1 MESKLEDLSFKFE
14 ERLSK
19 KEDLEEIKKLTDT
32 IVRRDEEIKKLTRDL
47 RYRNL

>member
-1 MESKLEDLSFKFE
+1 MESKLEDLSLKFE

-19 KEDLEEIKKLTDT
+19 KEDLEEIKKLTDA
-32 IVRRDEEIKKLTRDL
+32 IVKRDEEIKKLTRDL